1 MRIGVAATPDV
12 AIPTLN
18 WLLQSEHEVALIITQ
33 PDRPAG
39 RGRLL
44 QQSVVGQW
52 AESHLIPVIK
62 PENSRELIGKIEGLD
77 LVLTIGYGVLLPEAI
92 LALPKH
98 GFLNL
103 HFSLLPAYRG
113 AAPAQRA
120 LHNGETVTGVSVFQ
134 LDRGMDTGPIFTQE
148 SIHIEPPWRSFELL
162 EHLAALGPEVVKRS
176 FAMIESGQP
185 PYEQVGVSSIAPKI
199 SKAEA
204 KIDFKQAAKQISDAI
219 RAFTYEPGAWTLW
232 KGESFKICATG
243 VSNTSS
249 GVPGEILV
257 MDKSVFVSTGSGA
270 IELLRVIPA
279 GKKDNSY
286 ETGLDCI
293 NRELEEETA
302 YKSDNIIKITDLHSC
317 VGYSSELIE
326 MFIDI

>member
-1 MRIGVAATPDV
+1 VRIGVAATPDV

-18 WLLQSEHEVALIITQ
+18 WLLQSDHEIALIITQ
-33 PDRPAG
+33 PDRPSG
-39 RGRLL
+39 RGQILRETAVAEWAKN
-44 QQSVVGQW
+44 QQ
-52 AESHLIPVIK
+52 IPVVK
-62 PENSRELIGKIEGLD
+62 PESSQELVGKVEDFD
-77 LVLTIGYGVLLPEAI
+77 LVLTIGYGVLLPESI
-92 LALPKH
+92 LSLPKK

-120 LHNGETVTGVSVFQ
+120 LHNGEVVTGVTVFQ
-134 LDRGMDTGPIFTQE
+134 LDKGMDTGPIFAQK
-148 SIHIEPPWRSFELL
+148 SITIDPSWRSFELL
-162 EHLAALGPEVVKRS
+162 NELANLGPDVVKRS
-176 FAMIESGQP
+176 LEMIESGKSSSV
-185 PYEQVGVSSIAPKI
+185 QVGNSTNAPKI

-204 KIDFKQAAKQISDAI
+204 KIDFTQDSTLIANAI

-279 GKKDNSY
+279 GKKEMDAIDWARGARM
-286 ETGLDCI
+286 TGGEI
-293 NRELEEETA
+293 F
-302 YKSDNIIKITDLHSC
+302 
-317 VGYSSELIE
+317 G
-326 MFIDI
+326 

>member
-18 WLLQSEHEVALIITQ
+18 WLLQSDHDIALIITQ
-33 PDRPAG
+33 PDRPSG
-39 RGRLL
+39 RGQIL
-44 QQSVVGQW
+44 QQTTVAEW
-52 AESHLIPVIK
+52 AHNHQIPVVK
-62 PENSRELIGKIEGLD
+62 PESSQELVGKVEDLD
-77 LVLTIGYGVLLPEAI
+77 LVLTIGYGVLLPENI
-92 LALPKH
+92 LSLPKK

-120 LHNGETVTGVSVFQ
+120 LHNGEVTTGVTVFQ
-134 LDRGMDTGPIFTQE
+134 LDKGMDTGPIFAQE
-148 SIHIEPPWRSFELL
+148 SIAINPSWRSFELL
-162 EHLAALGPEVVKRS
+162 NELANLGPDVVKRS
-176 FAMIESGQP
+176 FEMIESGKSSS
-185 PYEQVGVSSIAPKI
+185 EQAGNSTNAPKI

-204 KIDFKQAAKQISDAI
+204 KIDFTQDSTLIANAI

-249 GVPGEILV
+249 GTPGQILV
-257 MDKSVFVSTGSGA
+257 IDKSVFVSTGSGA

-279 GKKDNSY
+279 GKKEMDAIDWARGARL
-286 ETGLDCI
+286 TGGEI
-293 NRELEEETA
+293 F
-302 YKSDNIIKITDLHSC
+302 
-317 VGYSSELIE
+317 G
-326 MFIDI
+326 